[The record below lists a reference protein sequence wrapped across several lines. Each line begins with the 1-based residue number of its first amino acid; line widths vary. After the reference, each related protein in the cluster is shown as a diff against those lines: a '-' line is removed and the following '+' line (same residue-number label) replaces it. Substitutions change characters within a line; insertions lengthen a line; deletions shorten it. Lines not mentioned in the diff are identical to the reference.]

1 MFIRVRSVRQ
11 PIRSWQMRLDA
22 LADDFEDLMDG
33 LLAGPEFDVLF
44 SASSSLGVHM
54 AVANQLEGALPPPTG
69 LECVPQFIFQSPTW
83 EYAP

>member
-44 SASSSLGVHM
+44 SSGVLTVKVGGDHGTY
-54 AVANQLEGALPPPTG
+54 VINKQTANKQLCLLPAL
-69 LECVPQFIFQSPTW
+69 
-83 EYAP
+83 

>member
-44 SASSSLGVHM
+44 SSGVLTVKVGGDHGTY
-54 AVANQLEGALPPPTG
+54 VINKQTANKQLCLLPG
-69 LECVPQFIFQSPTW
+69 VWVCV
-83 EYAP
+83 